1 METIKLKLRKQK
13 NIALIAHD
21 GKKQELINW
30 CKEHYD
36 ILNKHISKAVSL
48 LSGKDKD
55 PENSIKES
63 VSAVEYLCNVLAG
76 THNLTVILSSSTRK

>member
-36 ILNKHISKAVSL
+36 ILNKHFS
-48 LSGKDKD
+48 DR
-55 PENSIKES
+55 
-63 VSAVEYLCNVLAG
+63 NV
-76 THNLTVILSSSTRK
+76 